1 VFNLVR
7 CTYSTLNTMS
17 KKFSS
22 CKNWLSNTTHYYIS
36 NWPTVFF
43 VAFQNRK
50 PPPRVK
56 SDDDVLTFSTSYL
69 EGMCAS

>member
-1 VFNLVR
+1 LIIKHNALLHIKLAY
-7 CTYSTLNTMS
+7 C
-17 KKFSS
+17 
-22 CKNWLSNTTHYYIS
+22 
-36 NWPTVFF
+36 FF